1 MCLDLLRPKIII
13 NIILAYYIMTKTRG
27 RAKRNRPKRN
37 RTTRSVRSTNKYSQ
51 QHIVTMFLQMLN
63 TVKLYHW
70 KTSSYAQHKA
80 TDELYSNL
88 NESIDTFVEIML
100 GKTGSRV
107 NLTGTKSIPLLDY
120 TDLAGFKREVEMYK
134 NYLIGLTTD
143 SGFDGKKDT
152 DLLNVRDELLGHLN
166 QFTYLLTFK

>member
-1 MCLDLLRPKIII
+1 
-13 NIILAYYIMTKTRG
+13 MTQTRG
-27 RAKRNRPKRN
+27 RSKRHSRKHSR
-37 RTTRSVRSTNKYSQ
+37 RGGSVKKSVLKYSQ
-51 QHIVTMFLQMLN
+51 PNIVTMFLQMLN

-88 NESIDTFVEIML
+88 NSSVDSFIEIML

-120 TDLAGFKREVEMYK
+120 TDVAGFKREVEMYK
-134 NYLIGLTTD
+134 DYLIGLQVNKD
-143 SGFDGKKDT
+143 RDT
-152 DLLNVRDELLGHLN
+152 DLLNVRDEILGHLN